1 METSLHC
8 DYSQHAVHTDEQ
20 VATSSDAVQVIPGR
34 KTSSHKTRVAVYCRV
49 STKSDMQE
57 DSLENQNEHYRET
70 VGEDPRYELVEIY
83 HDFGISGFKE
93 TRPGFRRMLEDGR
106 KGRFDL
112 IITKSITRLARN
124 TGIVLD
130 AVRELRNLGIGIYFE
145 LQNINTLSEGGELL
159 MTLYA
164 AFGQAESEANRVG
177 TKMTIQRK
185 IKDGVP
191 IKQLQRILGY
201 SRNASGE
208 IVPDE
213 NASLVL
219 MIYEMAAEGF
229 TVGEITNY
237 LNAEGI
243 TTQNGARFYRKT
255 VMRVLQN
262 EEYKGDFIQMKHYVD
277 EHRRLRENR
286 GTEDRYYYEEDHVP
300 IVTRELWEKAQAALE
315 VRQRP
320 KKAPEQEQSSTVE
333 NYPYKDNVFCGKCG
347 RRLEHVYSGGKN
359 QWVCGGKKRFGRS
372 FCPGVNVPD
381 SVLRAWGLFTEN
393 RYISEE
399 RDRGKIVSYSYVT
412 EDTWKEEHD
421 IKSRASDLPALTE
434 ENYPYM
440 NRIFCKYCGSRL
452 RRIALS
458 GGNVWWVCNTMSRKG
473 KKACRGIRVPDE
485 KLQALRNTNKVV
497 YIGKEIINGKE
508 CYGYTGKPDR

>member
-8 DYSQHAVHTDEQ
+8 DGKLTDVQ
-20 VATSSDAVQVIPGR
+20 VDASSDAVQVIPGR
-34 KTSSHKTRVAVYCRV
+34 KASSHKTRVTVYCRV

-57 DSLENQNEHYRET
+57 DSLENQIEHYRET

-93 TRPGFRRMLEDGR
+93 TRPGFQRMLEDGR
-106 KGRFDL
+106 KGKFGL

-130 AVRELRNLGIGIYFE
+130 AVRELRGLGIGIYFE

-159 MTLYA
+159 MTIYA
-164 AFGQAESEANRVG
+164 AFGQAEIEANRVG

-191 IKQLQRILGY
+191 IKQMQRILGY

-219 MIYEMAAEGF
+219 MIYEMATEGF
-229 TVGEITNY
+229 TVVEITNY
-237 LNAEGI
+237 LNTEGI
-243 TTQNGARFYRKT
+243 ITQNGAKFYRKT

-277 EHRRLRENR
+277 EHRKLRENR
-286 GTEDRYYYEEDHVP
+286 GAEDRYYYEEDHVP
-300 IVTRELWEKAQAALE
+300 IVTRELWEKAQSALE

-320 KKAPEQEQSSTVE
+320 KAKPEQELLST
-333 NYPYKDNVFCGKCG
+333 
-347 RRLEHVYSGGKN
+347 
-359 QWVCGGKKRFGRS
+359 
-372 FCPGVNVPD
+372 
-381 SVLRAWGLFTEN
+381 
-393 RYISEE
+393 I
-399 RDRGKIVSYSYVT
+399 
-412 EDTWKEEHD
+412 
-421 IKSRASDLPALTE
+421 

-440 NRIFCKYCGSRL
+440 NRIFCKYCGARL

-473 KKACRGIRVPDE
+473 KKACHGIRVPDE

>member
-8 DYSQHAVHTDEQ
+8 DEVK
-20 VATSSDAVQVIPGR
+20 VIPGR
-34 KTSSHKTRVAVYCRV
+34 RDSAQRTRVAVYCRV

-57 DSLENQNEHYRET
+57 DSLENQIEHYRET

-93 TRPGFRRMLEDGR
+93 TRPGFQRMLEDGR
-106 KGRFDL
+106 RGLYDL

-130 AVRELRNLGIGIYFE
+130 AVRELRNLGIGIFFE

-185 IKDGVP
+185 INDGVP

-201 SRNASGE
+201 SRNAAGE

-229 TVGEITNY
+229 SVGEITNY

-243 TTQNGARFYRKT
+243 TTQNGAKFYRRT

-286 GTEDRYYYEEDHVP
+286 GAEDRYYYEEDHVP

-315 VRQRP
+315 VRKRP
-320 KKAPEQEQSSTVE
+320 KDTPEQELSSTIE

-359 QWVCGGKKRFGRS
+359 QWGCSGKNRFGRS
-372 FCPGVNVPD
+372 FCASANVPD
-381 SVLRAWGLFTEN
+381 SVLRSWGLFTEN

-399 RDRGKIVSYSYVT
+399 RDRGKIVSYGFVT
-412 EDTWKEEHD
+412 EGTWKSQHSIQEHAP
-421 IKSRASDLPALTE
+421 SPPALTE

-440 NRIFCKYCGSRL
+440 NRIFCKYCGARL
-452 RRIALS
+452 RRIILS
-458 GGNVWWVCNTMSRKG
+458 GGNIWWVCNTMSRKG
-473 KKACRGIRVPDE
+473 KKACKGIRVPDE
-485 KLQALRNTNKVV
+485 KLQALRNTNKIV
-497 YIGKEIINGKE
+497 YIGKEIINGE
-508 CYGYTGKPDR
+508 ERYGYTGKPDR